1 MFSSHS
7 SATVHPANL
16 SPSYSTGQITPEEF
30 IAAGDF
36 LVYKFPSWS
45 WSDASS
51 PSRRVAYLPP
61 DKQFLITRGVPCHR
75 RLDENFAGDAGS
87 VDRVVRGDGGVEGE
101 GGDEEEG
108 WLQTGGA
115 TEKEQAKR
123 LGEVRTIDA
132 SGNVGETTEDEDEE
146 IPDMEDEEDDDAIIR
161 DTHAVG
167 TKTYVHSSC
176 LLGCTQRKT
185 DTRPHDTDR
194 FEHTPYT

>member
-1 MFSSHS
+1 VCSC
-7 SATVHPANL
+7 
-16 SPSYSTGQITPEEF
+16 YSTGQITPEEF

-51 PSRRVAYLPP
+51 PARRVAYLPP

-75 RLDENFAGDAGS
+75 RLDENYVGEAGAE
-87 VDRVVRGDGGVEGE
+87 DRVVRSDGEVEGA

-115 TEKEQAKR
+115 TEKEQAR
-123 LGEVRTIDA
+123 HLGNVRTLDA
-132 SGNVGETTEDEDEE
+132 SGNMGDVTEDEEDE

-161 DTHAVG
+161 DHDTSG
-167 TKTYVHSSC
+167 TKM
-176 LLGCTQRKT
+176 
-185 DTRPHDTDR
+185 
-194 FEHTPYT
+194 